1 MRKNLEAIYKK
12 AKKRWDREF
21 NEVKTNF
28 RMTILEKKI
37 KNEIW
42 RHAGNDLRVAT
53 TQMDEEIKITK
64 DELSSVLQ
72 EEEVM

>member
-42 RHAGNDLRVAT
+42 KHADKDLRVAT
-53 TQMDEEIKITK
+53 T
-64 DELSSVLQ
+64 
-72 EEEVM
+72 